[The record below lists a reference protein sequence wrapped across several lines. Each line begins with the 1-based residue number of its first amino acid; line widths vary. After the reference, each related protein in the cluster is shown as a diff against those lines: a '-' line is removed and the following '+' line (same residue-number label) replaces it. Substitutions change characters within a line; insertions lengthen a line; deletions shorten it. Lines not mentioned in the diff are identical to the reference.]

1 MKETTKKWLP
11 FAKADIETATIL
23 LSSKTKSRWTN
34 MLILWHCQQAIEKM
48 FKAIMIEKDKELLQ
62 VHNLRRLREIADVE
76 LSDDDFSLIIEINQ
90 YYSQSRYPDLTYSPM
105 SNPSNQ
111 LALKLFQ
118 KTNILYLWLIKYL
131 EKL

>member
-11 FAKADIETATIL
+11 FAQADIETATIL

-48 FKAIMIEKDKELLQ
+48 FKAIIIEKSKELLQ
-62 VHNLRRLREIADVE
+62 IHNLRRLREIAEIE
-76 LSDDDFSLIIEINQ
+76 LSDDNFKLIIEINQ
-90 YYSQSRYPDLTYSPM
+90 YYSQSRYPDLIYSPM
-105 SNPSNQ
+105 HSPNN
-111 LALKLFQ
+111 LLTLKLFQ
-118 KTNILYLWLIKYL
+118 KTNNLYLWLKNYL